1 MSDYNIDLSV
11 MGFASFTITTACS
24 EEHAK
29 ELAIQYLQQDYPD
42 LTAVVVN
49 AEEVKAESEDG

>member
-11 MGFASFTITTACS
+11 TGFVSFIITTACS

-42 LTAVVVN
+42 LTAIVVN
-49 AEEVKAESEDG
+49 AEEFKEESKEK

>member
-49 AEEVKAESEDG
+49 VEEVKAESEDG